1 MILTLRQI
9 MNMTDEER
17 ENILMVTGNNIYHD
31 NRYYTNDTKVYGNF
45 KWKQYNEKMV
55 ENNQYSLSWRTNEG
69 DPKITVSI
77 DQEIDFISDSS
88 DSEYEYKLYI

>member
-1 MILTLRQI
+1 
-9 MNMTDEER
+9 MTDEER

-55 ENNQYSLSWRTNEG
+55 ENNQYSLSWRTSRG
-69 DPKITVSI
+69 
-77 DQEIDFISDSS
+77 FISISM
-88 DSEYEYKLYI
+88 KFKMGYIF

>member
-1 MILTLRQI
+1 
-9 MNMTDEER
+9 MTDEER

>member
-1 MILTLRQI
+1 MK
-9 MNMTDEER
+9 MTDEER

>member
-1 MILTLRQI
+1 
-9 MNMTDEER
+9 MTDEER

-88 DSEYEYKLYI
+88 DREYEYKLYI